1 MTVLPDGTPSLFG
14 DDAVASQN
22 VDDISRAIIALQ
34 CKGENEMSSIIVDMW
49 IFNKETKAKFQPYW
63 DAIVAVLEEQNGAG
77 AHKRNHAASDAQTT
91 TDLQRAATKNLI
103 EEKKMQE
110 GVDFK

>member
-1 MTVLPDGTPSLFG
+1 MQPQQAILIAVLPDGTLSSFN
-14 DDAVASQN
+14 DDAAANQH
-22 VDDISRAIIALQ
+22 VDDISR
-34 CKGENEMSSIIVDMW
+34 
-49 IFNKETKAKFQPYW
+49 IFNGETKTKFQPYW

-77 AHKRNHAASDAQTT
+77 ARRRCHAVSDVQTT
-91 TDLQRAATKNLI
+91 TDVQYAPGIILIPQLRCTATKYLI